1 MFGIGPMLPV
11 IPAAENME
19 RSSKKARKRKNK
31 HDPGAGNY
39 ELAVLRRPSTLKT
52 ETTLIESNEEYAVK
66 GSERAAHHQRD
77 LSLTVNWRQEDLER
91 VARELNDGVISDL
104 DLSLFAFWV
113 KANHE
118 NYLFAKELIRE
129 LALDQGY
136 NIDRISNP
144 RVRKLLQEVYDAR
157 PRSVPG
163 AGPSS
168 KLAATDGSRQNRRRS
183 LVTVLTP
190 ATARGRV
197 WFAVIG
203 ESAKT
208 KSNKLN
214 PREPQDTS
222 TRYSPFQN
230 KTKTSDM
237 RVIGNGIRAVTSPL
251 TARMDTLPPSLRLER
266 ERTVQEAARATIVSN
281 DTVDYPPNTPDR
293 PAPLSVK
300 SRGSRASSA
309 APLPNTILRS
319 ASTPI
324 RTRPKEELVLLPQA
338 MDCSMI
344 KNVETLSL
352 VSSSTTKSSTR
363 STSDVFGSMKGQG
376 ITHSALFS
384 DELNSEEVRRHDPN
398 ERYMYNNADKH
409 HRRGPFQLDASDV
422 ASESS
427 YGTFNSFVQ
436 KSKDRANGGIIGDDS
451 FDALESYIGTE
462 DEDGDDCSLL
472 ESASTFSELH
482 DPTQYTYAV
491 QAPTVESMTTGPVP
505 TSSQRHAT
513 VEARRRPQM
522 PNAISPGINFHRPLP
537 LRSYESEATMFPTAS
552 AQANSNRNRAKSVTS
567 VINSRRAATETMSLP
582 PLQRSVQTHSSS
594 YFDEQGDRKRDD
606 SNNRISEQVDQEG
619 SSVSQRSSSA
629 STLAAF
635 PIPPMDNPVGEL
647 PMLVF
652 RAMSPPRT
660 LHTTASQ
667 HSVAPALLEDAYRA
681 IIKVNMDALLQRTRS
696 RGEQLRVVEWDTLSS
711 FERAWREMNDLVLTT
726 VYGRNDVVLSDKDVK
741 YIDCVSK
748 ELRSGANND
757 APTDWVR
764 RMFEGDV

>member
-157 PRSVPG
+157 
-163 AGPSS
+163 
-168 KLAATDGSRQNRRRS
+168 
-183 LVTVLTP
+183 
-190 ATARGRV
+190 
-197 WFAVIG
+197 
-203 ESAKT
+203 
-208 KSNKLN
+208 